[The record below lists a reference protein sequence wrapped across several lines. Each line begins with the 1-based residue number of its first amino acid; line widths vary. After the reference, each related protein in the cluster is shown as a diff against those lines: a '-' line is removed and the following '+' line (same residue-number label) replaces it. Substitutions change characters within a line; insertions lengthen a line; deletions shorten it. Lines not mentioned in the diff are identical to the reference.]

1 MNKMQRLNFIICA
14 LGLSAIVLPHFS
26 YARMW
31 RIGAASETSENKDQ
45 EEPITDR
52 FVDEVVD
59 DGSYL
64 ARRLRTFRRATE
76 DHQANDREE
85 DDDVDVVDML
95 AQGDVVPESVLDC
108 YDQDMVGRMRLPEAT
123 MATESESWYFDAFYF
138 WERTS

>member
-1 MNKMQRLNFIICA
+1 MQRLNFIICA
-14 LGLSAIVLPHFS
+14 FGLSAVVLPPTSH
-26 YARMW
+26 ARMW
-31 RIGAASETSENKDQ
+31 RIGAASENKDQ

-85 DDDVDVVDML
+85 DDTDVVDML

-108 YDQDMVGRMRLPEAT
+108 YDQDMVDRMRLPEAT
-123 MATESESWYFDAFYF
+123 EATESES
-138 WERTS
+138 